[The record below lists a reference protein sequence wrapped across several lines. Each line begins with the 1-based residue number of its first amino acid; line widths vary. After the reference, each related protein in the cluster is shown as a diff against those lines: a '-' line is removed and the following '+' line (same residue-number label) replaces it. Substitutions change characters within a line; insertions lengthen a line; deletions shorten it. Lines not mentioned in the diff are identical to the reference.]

1 MKDNKPYN
9 IIFPILVIL
18 IITTGVV
25 SNYEKNCYYSET
37 CFDQAFYECS
47 KAKVTGYQNDNTFEY
62 RVLKQK
68 EDFCMVNIK
77 LVKVNPEVDQTTKE
91 RFQDKEMTCT
101 LPITEGFTTNKL
113 NYCEGSLKEAIY
125 ETTIQK
131 MYNLL
136 AQSLGEIISEMKV

>member
-1 MKDNKPYN
+1 MKKNRLYN

-18 IITTGVV
+18 IIATGVV
-25 SNYEKNCYYSET
+25 SNYEKNCYYSEN
-37 CFDQAFYECS
+37 CFHQAFYECS
-47 KAKVTGYQNDNTFEY
+47 KAKVIGYQNDNTFEY
-62 RVLKQK
+62 RVLKQQG
-68 EDFCMVNIK
+68 DNCVVNIK
-77 LVKVNPEVDQTTKE
+77 LIEVNPEVDQATKE
-91 RFQDKEMTCT
+91 RFQDKEMVCT

-113 NYCEGSLKEAIY
+113 NYCQGPLKEAIY